1 MNSGNRTSGD
11 LALVGSTT
19 AGKQRYHCYT
29 NTIYQFSSRHNSKTS
44 PGMSESKS
52 ASDDDLVLKELLQQA
67 PRKQSSLGNT
77 NLTWG
82 KKYICFKRK
91 IIMIK
96 N

>member
-52 ASDDDLVLKELLQQA
+52 ASDDDLPVVLKELLQQA

-77 NLTWG
+77 NLTWE
-82 KKYICFKRK
+82 
-91 IIMIK
+91 K
-96 N
+96 NTFVSKEK